1 MQVIPRRWAFGC
13 STFSPSISQRYCCG
27 VNCRASFVEPLDPIP
42 PSVAEQKQHIG
53 ERVQFKLLAL
63 GF

>member
-27 VNCRASFVEPLDPIP
+27 INSRASFVEPLDPSP
-42 PSVAEQKQHIG
+42 PSVAEQKQHNG
-53 ERVQFKLLAL
+53 ERGQFQLLAL